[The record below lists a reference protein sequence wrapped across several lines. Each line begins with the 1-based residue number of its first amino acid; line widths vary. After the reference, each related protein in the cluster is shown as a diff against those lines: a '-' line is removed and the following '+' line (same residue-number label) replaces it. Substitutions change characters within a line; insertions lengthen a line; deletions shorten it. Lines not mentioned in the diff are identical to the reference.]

1 MPGNPTSHI
10 TVTYKLG
17 EAEITGIYTVSEE
30 TLREAQILQQKAD
43 GSAVNA
49 FLERKGCHLDSD
61 SGPAYVEFRA
71 DGSTVEEYYRD
82 GKHHREDGPA
92 CIERKA
98 DGSTDQ
104 AYFRDGKLDRHDGP
118 ARIIRRAD
126 RSTYEAYYQ
135 NGKFLKAEESGPI
148 SSMPGV
154 TMIRP
159 GSRPSAPAP

>member
-1 MPGNPTSHI
+1 MTGNPTSHI
-10 TVTYKLG
+10 TVTHKIG
-17 EAEITGIYTVSEE
+17 ESEVTRIYAVSEE
-30 TLREAQILQQKAD
+30 TLREAQILLQKAT
-43 GSAVNA
+43 GNTVKE
-49 FLERKGCHLDSD
+49 FLEKKGCHLDSD
-61 SGPAYVEFRA
+61 SGPACSERKA

-126 RSTYEAYYQ
+126 GSTYEAYYRD
-135 NGKFLKAEESGPI
+135 GKFLKAEQSG
-148 SSMPGV
+148 PGV
-154 TMIRP
+154 TVIRP
-159 GSRPSAPAP
+159 GNRPSAPAP